1 MTAEEEDQAEEA
13 VLRERTEAA
22 PKLELNQCIFSEKR
36 FDDFEGALNHMARE
50 YGFFIPDVEY
60 LSDPE
65 GLVTYLRVS
74 GSAQCQSGHSWLH
87 RPPEP
92 CTIH

>member
-1 MTAEEEDQAEEA
+1 MTTEEREEAEEA
-13 VLRERTEAA
+13 LLRERVEAA

-36 FDDFEGALNHMARE
+36 FDTFEGALSHMARE

-74 GSAQCQSGHSWLH
+74 HVAINLGK
-87 RPPEP
+87 
-92 CTIH
+92 